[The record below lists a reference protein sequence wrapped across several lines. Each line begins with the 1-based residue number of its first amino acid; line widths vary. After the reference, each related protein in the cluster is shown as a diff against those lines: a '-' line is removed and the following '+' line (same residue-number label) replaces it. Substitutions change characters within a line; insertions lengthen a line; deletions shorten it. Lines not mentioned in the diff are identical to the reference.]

1 LERKRQELQEEE
13 EKELTFQPTLSSRKT
28 SERLL
33 ARASTARI
41 PCTQAQD
48 LVAIKEQRNIK
59 RSKMARD
66 VEDREASFQP
76 QINKKSL
83 LINEEL
89 RRRGQVSRDEVT
101 KQSCV
106 TPNRNVRKNTRRAEK
121 GPEGSRND
129 PGHEE
134 EIFTPRITRLARK
147 LDEGRHDRV
156 LNRSALNSA
165 QRNKEDAKAKIFD
178 RLYTEAVEKGKL
190 KKKER
195 VALLQTFHKDV
206 NIKMSDDP
214 EGTLSR
220 STSSLNVTTNRKLA
234 KEQEYLNSM
243 ITTSRDSFIE
253 VQLEDLN
260 QKRAFYDVFASLQ
273 VVLSDHDFE
282 ERDISSELYEQQDLE
297 EYQDAHQEGEEDYM
311 HQSPH
316 QQADGVESPP
326 QGQNQAGSAH
336 KRFLHHR
343 HSHFPQGQFS
353 RPDMHVD
360 HHNYETPTK

>member
-1 LERKRQELQEEE
+1 MREEDWHLFVNHLHEEKRRSETSVLKKQNEMLRQEMDGVTFQPRFSRKSMELSRNKPSFEKRLEHLKRRKEEGLERKRQELQEEE

-41 PCTQAQD
+41 PCTQSQD
-48 LVAIKEQRNIK
+48 LMAIKEQRSIK

-121 GPEGSRND
+121 GAEGSRND

-165 QRNKEDAKAKIFD
+165 QRNKEDTKAKIFD

-195 VALLQTFHKDV
+195 
-206 NIKMSDDP
+206 
-214 EGTLSR
+214 
-220 STSSLNVTTNRKLA
+220 
-234 KEQEYLNSM
+234 
-243 ITTSRDSFIE
+243 
-253 VQLEDLN
+253 
-260 QKRAFYDVFASLQ
+260 
-273 VVLSDHDFE
+273 
-282 ERDISSELYEQQDLE
+282 
-297 EYQDAHQEGEEDYM
+297 
-311 HQSPH
+311 
-316 QQADGVESPP
+316 
-326 QGQNQAGSAH
+326 
-336 KRFLHHR
+336 
-343 HSHFPQGQFS
+343 
-353 RPDMHVD
+353 
-360 HHNYETPTK
+360 